1 MLHTE
6 HIYHIYNHAN
16 GNENLFRTDENYRFF
31 LEQYAFYITQ
41 IADTFCYCLMPNH
54 FHLLI
59 KIKSNSEIKLL
70 PSFEKHYS
78 ISFKNLQGF
87 KNLEGLQQELIISKF
102 VSQQFS
108 NLFNSYSKSYN
119 KMYERKGSLFMPRFK
134 YKLIENE
141 NYYSKVIHYIHA
153 NPIHHNFVTKL
164 EDWKWS
170 SYISYLS
177 TKKTKLAKDDVIGW
191 FGNLDDFKKAHSLN
205 YDVDLE
211 KLLE

>member
-1 MLHTE
+1 MLQTE

-16 GNENLFRTDENYRFF
+16 GNENLFRTDENYRYF
-31 LEQYAFYITQ
+31 LEKYAFYITQ

-59 KIKSNSEIKLL
+59 KPKSEIKLL
-70 PSFEKHYS
+70 PSFENNYS
-78 ISFKNLQGF
+78 NSFKDLQGF
-87 KNLEGLQQELIISKF
+87 KNLEGLQQDLIISTF

-119 KMYERKGSLFMPRFK
+119 KMYNRKGSLFMPRFK
-134 YKLIENE
+134 YKLIDNE
-141 NYYSKVIHYIHA
+141 NYYSKVIHYIHS